1 MSQNTSYGAKKK
13 ISLKIYVYIDLKR
26 KTLLASSG
34 IVSLWITSL
43 RKKKREK
50 KKSQL
55 IRDYGVSESR
65 QCQLVKSYA
74 WNGCQFF
81 NLTWICTP
89 KAENDNK

>member
-1 MSQNTSYGAKKK
+1 MVRKKN
-13 ISLKIYVYIDLKR
+13 ISLKIYIDLKG

-43 RKKKREK
+43 RKKKRGK

-89 KAENDNK
+89 TAENDNK